1 MGQAKL
7 DNLED
12 YTHFRRIQLSGDLPT
27 YGGMTVPSDSSS
39 DTGDLGFL
47 LAMGYHYSDS
57 VSGAPGAS
65 TDQFVK
71 TALGNTQFIHGAFE
85 SSATSGT
92 SRGAYLIHRITGAG
106 SGVGGECIRAR
117 THVWSALTG
126 ATSVHGMHSELAF
139 YTAGGTSGDG
149 AAVRGTL
156 SVNSDATAPTGHLSS
171 LRLDSNFGQ
180 AAYANAVTAW
190 ISAWDVNS
198 SYPMP
203 FFLDL
208 YGTATVAVSGA
219 HQALVTGTCSTLGHG
234 LRVSM
239 PDGSVGYIP
248 ICTTCS

>member
-1 MGQAKL
+1 
-7 DNLED
+7 
-12 YTHFRRIQLSGDLPT
+12 
-27 YGGMTVPSDSSS
+27 MTVPSDAAA
-39 DTGDLGFL
+39 DAGDLGFV
-47 LAMGYHYSDS
+47 LAMGYHYSDA
-57 VSGAPGAS
+57 VSGIPGAS
-65 TDQFVK
+65 TDQFIK
-71 TALGNTQFIHGAFE
+71 TALANSQFLHAAFE

-92 SRGAYLIHRITGAG
+92 SRGIYLVHRITGSG
-106 SGVGGECIRAR
+106 SGVQGESIRNR
-117 THVWSALTG
+117 TQIWGTLTG
-126 ATSVHGMHSELAF
+126 ATSVHGSHSELAF
-139 YTAGGTSGDG
+139 YTGSGTSGDG

-156 SVNSDATAPTGHLSS
+156 SINSDATAPTGHLSA

-180 AAYANAVTAW
+180 AAYASGVAAW
-190 ISAWDVNS
+190 MSAWDVNG